1 MIVKTSTNQSNAII
15 NHLLWKR
22 NAASTAGCKT
32 HSIRRSIRISLYRK
46 YWGSLICR
54 SQYSTIRFASFHG
67 NLINVAQA
75 SLSNENSTAP
85 SSTFTNRPWFI
96 ALFDER
102 GGLRISSGL
111 VSCLFIRL
119 GGKDTLRERGWRRR
133 KWGQRKPKVT
143 GMNVSFWDFLILSD
157 SNKNFDI
164 RSGLTTREKW
174 QTGVTI
180 VFF

>member
-1 MIVKTSTNQSNAII
+1 MHYIIFVIYALLNSRLYKMIVKTSTNQSNAII

-22 NAASTAGCKT
+22 NAASAAGCKT

-85 SSTFTNRPWFI
+85 SSTFTKQPWFI

-119 GGKDTLRERGWRRR
+119 GGKGGEGGGSGGSGNPRSPAWTY
-133 KWGQRKPKVT
+133 
-143 GMNVSFWDFLILSD
+143 
-157 SNKNFDI
+157 
-164 RSGLTTREKW
+164 RSG
-174 QTGVTI
+174 I
-180 VFF
+180 F